1 MKFTHVIALALAIT
15 LGALTPGCITIP
27 DMDSLVTDNQLVA
40 QSAIQYSTLQYI
52 SNDPERAAAVLRL
65 TSDLREAFTA
75 QNELTSIALLVETV
89 RSRID
94 FASLNSF
101 EVVSVNMI
109 LSLSRS
115 YIQQDIQEGRLDPA
129 ALTAPLLVVDW
140 IEGAALLRAAG
151 LSDQEI
157 LGSYRR

>member
-15 LGALTPGCITIP
+15 LGTLTPGCITIP